1 MKITDIT
8 PISVEI
14 SSEEAANIKGGFGL
28 STGAIKAINKAFSD
42 AYNPTPTPMGFY
54 DCMGNDVGIV

>member
-14 SSEEAANIKGGFGL
+14 SSEEAANIKGGFG
-28 STGAIKAINKAFSD
+28 GVVNAMKNAISN
-42 AYNPTPTPMGFY
+42 AYNPTPTPNGFY
-54 DCMGNDVGIV
+54 NCMGNDVGIV